1 MDFGMG
7 FGITLAVVLFYVV
20 VVAAGLWVQYFII
33 RTAVLHAL
41 QRRDEARD
49 SRQSGPSHRIA
60 EPTASRPV
68 QARSSKPGVPRMPD
82 GSIAPAGWY
91 NLSGRGRAY
100 WNGSSWV
107 TTPS

>member
-1 MDFGMG
+1 MG

-68 QARSSKPGVPRMPD
+68 QARSSEPGVPRMPD

-107 TTPS
+107 TTPR